1 MESMRSLMTEPEVAP
16 LTVDRLRQGE
26 TRAAATLLARSFLGE
41 PLFGYIFEGVSP
53 DAAVRA
59 MESWFSGWI
68 RTFARDGEI
77 HTARRD
83 NELVGVAIRLR
94 PDCYPLTGLRKVG
107 FNLRLIKSVLR
118 MGLTTKRAFSLPTA
132 AGTIGAREPDVPFW
146 NLAWIGVDP
155 EQQRTGI
162 GSALADEAIRV
173 VDAQPA
179 MAWLVTFGAHTRAIY
194 EQRGFVVEDEIR
206 PIPDGPIGWTM
217 RRESTMKS
225 ERSKRG

>member
-1 MESMRSLMTEPEVAP
+1 MRSLVTESELAP
-16 LTVDRLRQGE
+16 LTVDRLRPGE
-26 TRAAATLLARSFLGE
+26 TKAAARLLSRSFLGE
-41 PLFGYIFEGVSP
+41 PLFGYLFEGQDPEAS
-53 DAAVRA
+53 VRA
-59 MESWFSGWI
+59 MQPWFSAWI

-83 NELVGVAIRLR
+83 GALVGVAIRIR

-118 MGLTTKRAFSLPTA
+118 MGFTAKRTFSLPTA
-132 AGTIGAREPDVPFW
+132 AAAIGAREPDLPFW

-155 EQQRTGI
+155 DQQRTGI

-179 MAWLVTFGAHTRAIY
+179 IAWLVTFGAHTRAIY
-194 EQRGFVVEDEIR
+194 EKRGFVVEDEIR
-206 PIPDGPIGWTM
+206 PVPDGPIGWTM
-217 RRESTMKS
+217 RREIKS
-225 ERSKRG
+225 PSVRMP